1 MTELVSRPDHSVQIV
16 EGEDKPPSFF
26 YQLFFDDIR
35 QKLND
40 ILFGESIIFPVYTV
54 LTVPDATASKN
65 LNGAIIVSNETGGR
79 TIATSNGTN
88 WLRVSDGAIVS

>member
-40 ILFGESIIFPVYTV
+40 DLFGDVVRLPSYTV
-54 LTVPDATASKN
+54 ATLPSRF
-65 LNGAIIVSNETGGR
+65 LHFRMERTGEE
-79 TIATSNGTN
+79 
-88 WLRVSDGAIVS
+88 